1 MGRLGNLFS
10 EADKHDYVDRHLR
23 PGQVL
28 YLFCQFT
35 NPPKEKYVVLTYA
48 GPTPLL
54 LVINSRISPFIEHRP
69 ELRRCQVKL
78 NASDYDF
85 LDHDSFADCS
95 KVIDSLDKTNI
106 REQVLAD
113 LGRAVG
119 ELTQATKREIIK
131 AVQDAK
137 TISNHHKR
145 LIIDALT
152 S

>member
-35 NPPKEKYVVLTYA
+35 NPPKEKYVVLTCV

-69 ELRRCQVKL
+69 ELLRCQVRL
-78 NASDYDF
+78 SASDYDF

-95 KVIDSLDKTNI
+95 KVIDSLDETNI
-106 REQVLAD
+106 RGQVLAD

-137 TISNHHKR
+137 TISNHHKK

-152 S
+152 A